1 MGMGIMARDF
11 EGKIIAA
18 FCASKQFIVDPITA
32 KALAAWKMVEFC
44 INMEFGNVCMEG
56 DCLEVVKALKSSGDD
71 WGRYG
76 LLVNDAKQLLRS
88 IRYWE
93 VQHVPRVC
101 NKVAHNLAKLALTCN
116 EEML

>member
-1 MGMGIMARDF
+1 
-11 EGKIIAA
+11 
-18 FCASKQFIVDPITA
+18 
-32 KALAAWKMVEFC
+32 
-44 INMEFGNVCMEG
+44 MEG
-56 DCLEVVKALKSSGDD
+56 DCLEVVKALKSFGDD

-93 VQHVPRVC
+93 VQHVPRVY
-101 NKVAHNLAKLALTCN
+101 NKVAHNLAKLALMCN